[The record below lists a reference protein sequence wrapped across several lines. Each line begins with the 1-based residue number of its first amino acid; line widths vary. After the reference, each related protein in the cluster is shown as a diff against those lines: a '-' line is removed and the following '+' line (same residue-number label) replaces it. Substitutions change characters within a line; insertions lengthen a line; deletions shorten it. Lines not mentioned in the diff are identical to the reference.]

1 MCTEETMCA
10 EDEFGA
16 VPPWQDELIALAGNI
31 TQDDDPPRS
40 PEEEAEELAG
50 HQRLCEIVD
59 SLNGE
64 EGPAAIRSLLL
75 AVHPIEHH
83 EIYEAIYSHL
93 AVYPAADFGR
103 VAARVLP
110 EWLETNGN
118 HPNISD
124 ALERLT
130 HDDQACREF
139 TTWAGEWRSQQRE
152 LVLDAMRLW
161 SHESQHWETVFV
173 ALGGEVTEVCLD
185 PVPTG

>member
-1 MCTEETMCA
+1 MCT
-10 EDEFGA
+10 EDEFGT
-16 VPPWQDELIALAGNI
+16 VPPWQDELIALARNI
-31 TQDDDPPRS
+31 TQDGDPPRS

-59 SLNGE
+59 SLNGA

-75 AVHPIEHH
+75 AVHPIEHY

-130 HDDQACREF
+130 YDDRACREF

-185 PVPTG
+185 PVPTGCSEE

>member
-1 MCTEETMCA
+1 MM
-10 EDEFGA
+10 
-16 VPPWQDELIALAGNI
+16 IHR
-31 TQDDDPPRS
+31 DPP
-40 PEEEAEELAG
+40 EEEELAG

-83 EIYEAIYSHL
+83 GIYEAIYSHL
-93 AVYPAADFGR
+93 AVYLAAEFGR

-124 ALERLT
+124 TLERLT
-130 HDDQACREF
+130 HYDRACREF
-139 TTWAGEWRSQQRE
+139 TTWAGEWRSQQRK
-152 LVLDAMRLW
+152 LVLDAMCLRSRE
-161 SHESQHWETVFV
+161 SHHWETVIV
-173 ALGGEVTEVCLD
+173 ALGGGVTEVCLD
-185 PVPTG
+185 PVPTGWSEEWRWAVELSRQ